1 MPMDEEDD
9 VAEQSLRE
17 NASVPLDQKEAHL
30 TSAMDQ
36 DYRQTPLD
44 TFPPPLP
51 DSKPTCLHKKRQTTP
66 GLSAVGISV
75 LSTKGWVGGLENSKV
90 DLQLDSCADVTLV
103 SEDFY
108 KSLKGAPSM
117 QQGMKMQLWQLTDKD
132 ESLRGFVRIPIFME
146 MTTGE
151 IVESEAEAYVVPRMT
166 VPILL
171 GEDYQLNYEVGV
183 TRNVETGTRINF
195 EGTTYEV
202 PAMRVERTPD
212 FGRMRQS
219 SLLVSKF
226 ARAKI
231 HRRNKAKRRRQ
242 RIKFGIEEQTVRASE
257 DYLLKPHQC
266 RKIRVEGQMLEDKE
280 WLVQKNLLANAND
293 SYFAVPNTLISSR
306 NPWIPVVNPTDQP
319 RYIHRGEIIGTLHDP
334 DAFFDTPSSPEK
346 YQALAKHASAVA
358 GIIGAQLSVDSVDS
372 ATCNP
377 EVSKQEDTNEEE
389 DYGPKTAAM
398 PDPATYP
405 SSKMEELIDVGSLP
419 DHLKE
424 HAWEML
430 R

>member
-1 MPMDEEDD
+1 M
-9 VAEQSLRE
+9 
-17 NASVPLDQKEAHL
+17 
-30 TSAMDQ
+30 
-36 DYRQTPLD
+36 
-44 TFPPPLP
+44 
-51 DSKPTCLHKKRQTTP
+51 
-66 GLSAVGISV
+66 
-75 LSTKGWVGGLENSKV
+75 
-90 DLQLDSCADVTLV
+90 
-103 SEDFY
+103 
-108 KSLKGAPSM
+108 
-117 QQGMKMQLWQLTDKD
+117 
-132 ESLRGFVRIPIFME
+132 
-146 MTTGE
+146 
-151 IVESEAEAYVVPRMT
+151 
-166 VPILL
+166 
-171 GEDYQLNYEVGV
+171 
-183 TRNVETGTRINF
+183 
-195 EGTTYEV
+195 
-202 PAMRVERTPD
+202 
-212 FGRMRQS
+212 
-219 SLLVSKF
+219 
-226 ARAKI
+226 
-231 HRRNKAKRRRQ
+231 
-242 RIKFGIEEQTVRASE
+242 
-257 DYLLKPHQC
+257 KPHQC

-319 RYIHRGEIIGTLHDP
+319 RYICRGEIIGTLHDP

-424 HAWEML
+424 CAWEML
-430 R
+430 RRRQKAFGFDGQLGHLPTKVHIRTVDGQSQLQFQCTLALQRNVGLWMSKWTSGSNRMSLSPRKVPGVLL